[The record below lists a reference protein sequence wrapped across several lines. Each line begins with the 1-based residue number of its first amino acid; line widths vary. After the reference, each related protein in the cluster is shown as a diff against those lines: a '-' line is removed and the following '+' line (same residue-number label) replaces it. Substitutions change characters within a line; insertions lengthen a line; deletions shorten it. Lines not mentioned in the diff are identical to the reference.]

1 MEWNAAMPVTA
12 NDACGQPG
20 EEPESN
26 DLTLLDRDQLCAC
39 VEVSKAITA
48 ELDPDKLIPT
58 IMERISRLLPS
69 ETWSLL
75 VLDEATQTLKF
86 EISMN
91 IDPCTVKDFRLALGQ
106 GVAGQAALRQRLLV
120 VEDVSGCDFFFD
132 QVDAATGRRTT
143 ALVCAPILYGGRTLG
158 VLEVVNPQSIAPAD
172 LAMLRL
178 LADYLAIAIENTRR
192 YQRMRANAVHDS
204 LTGLYNQRYLYM
216 NLQGHLDACRRCG
229 RPLSLIFMD
238 MDDFKKV
245 VDHHGHLNG
254 SRALSEVA
262 QRIQACLT
270 PPGFGV
276 AYGGDEFVIVLPGFD
291 RSMAVAL
298 ATRIRQTI
306 KETPYLIHWGPL
318 VELSASFGVATFPDD
333 ADDSTCLLALA
344 DQAMFHVKTSGKD
357 RVNANLK
364 KKSPRR
370 KVQRLKVAKTEN

>member
-1 MEWNAAMPVTA
+1 MPVTA
-12 NDACGQPG
+12 KDACDQPI

-26 DLTLLDRDQLCAC
+26 DLTLLSQEQLRAC

-75 VLDEATQTLKF
+75 LLDDATQTLKF

-91 IDPCTVKDFRLALGQ
+91 IDPLTVKDFRLALGQ
-106 GVAGQAALRQRLLV
+106 GVAGQAALRQHLLV

-143 ALVCAPILYGGRTLG
+143 ALVCAPILYAGRTLG
-158 VLEVVNPQSIAPAD
+158 VLEVVNPLTIDPAG

-192 YQRMRANAVHDS
+192 YQRMLASAVHDS
-204 LTGLYNQRYLYM
+204 LTGLFNQRYLYM
-216 NLQGHLDACRRCG
+216 NLQRHLDACRCG
-229 RPLSLIFMD
+229 NRPLSLVFMD
-238 MDDFKKV
+238 MDDFKQV
-245 VDHHGHLNG
+245 VDLHGHLNG

-262 QRIQACLT
+262 QRIQACL
-270 PPGFGV
+270 PAPGFGV

-291 RSMAVAL
+291 RAQAVAL
-298 ATRIRQTI
+298 AALIRQAI
-306 KETPYLIHWGPL
+306 KETPYLIQWGPL
-318 VELSASFGVATFPDD
+318 VELTASFGVATFPED

-344 DQAMFHVKTSGKD
+344 DQAMFHVKNSGKD

-364 KKSPRR
+364 KKSARR
-370 KVQRLKVAKTEN
+370 KGQRLKVAKAEG

>member
-1 MEWNAAMPVTA
+1 MPVTA
-12 NDACGQPG
+12 NDACGPPN
-20 EEPESN
+20 EEPEPN
-26 DLTLLDRDQLCAC
+26 DLTLLNREQLRAC

-48 ELDPDKLIPT
+48 ELDPEKLIPT

-75 VLDEATQTLKF
+75 LLDDATQTLKF

-91 IDPCTVKDFRLALGQ
+91 IDPLMVKDFRLALGQ

-132 QVDAATGRRTT
+132 QVDAATGCRTT
-143 ALVCAPILYGGRTLG
+143 ALVCAPILYAGRTLG
-158 VLEVVNPQSIAPAD
+158 VLEVVNPKRISSAD

-204 LTGLYNQRYLYM
+204 LTGLFNQRYLYM
-216 NLQGHLDACRRCG
+216 NLQGHLDACRRCS

-238 MDDFKKV
+238 MDDFKQV
-245 VDHHGHLNG
+245 VDRHGHLNG

-262 QRIQACLT
+262 QRIQGCLT
-270 PPGFGV
+270 PPEFGV

-291 RSMAVAL
+291 RCQAL
-298 ATRIRQTI
+298 ALAARIRQTV

-318 VELSASFGVATFPDD
+318 VELSASFGVATFPED

-344 DQAMFHVKTSGKD
+344 DQAMFQVKTSGKD
-357 RVNANLK
+357 RVSASLK
-364 KKSPRR
+364 KKTTRR
-370 KVQRLKVAKTEN
+370 KVQRLKIADA